1 MRTPPRGSRA
11 VLAVILALA
20 LAAGCKGD
28 KDDKAPAGPAAPGV
42 EGTSQPDPEA
52 LRSAVDLAVERALAD
67 AQADRIGGKDH
78 GDAARIRTLE
88 ARQARLEER
97 LDALERMAAVGG
109 PSRAESGRDA
119 PPTVDPDP
127 DPEPESA
134 PETPPTVEPEP
145 ESAPETPPTVAPEPD
160 VVEAPEVATDEQ
172 ALGFHPAPPAE
183 DGAEPGLVLAR
194 AAVAPS
200 IDRDAREPVDEGTV
214 FDASVGNLYAFLV
227 FKNPT
232 EDEQRVTVVWT
243 KNGKE
248 LSRLPDLKIGP
259 KASRWRTW
267 ASVTINERRRGD
279 WSVEVLGP
287 EDVSLGLV
295 RFTVE

>member
-28 KDDKAPAGPAAPGV
+28 KDDKAPAGPALEGAP
-42 EGTSQPDPEA
+42 QPDPAA
-52 LRSAVDLAVERALAD
+52 LRHAVDLAVEQALAD
-67 AQADRIGGKDH
+67 EQADRIGGKDR
-78 GDAARIRTLE
+78 GDPARLRTLE
-88 ARQARLEER
+88 ARQARLVER
-97 LDALERMAAVGG
+97 LDALERKASLNPKEDSSAD
-109 PSRAESGRDA
+109 RDR
-119 PPTVDPDP
+119 TVKPLPVD
-127 DPEPESA
+127 EPE
-134 PETPPTVEPEP
+134 EEPEP
-145 ESAPETPPTVAPEPD
+145 EPEPEPGPEPEPEPD
-160 VVEAPEVATDEQ
+160 VVEAPAEAPAETTDEQ

-183 DGAEPGLVLAR
+183 DDAEPALRLTR

-200 IDRDAREPVDEGTV
+200 IDRDAREPMNEGTV
-214 FDASVGNLYAFLV
+214 FDASVGNIYAFMV

-232 EDEQRVTVVWT
+232 VDEQRVTVVWT
-243 KNGKE
+243 KDGKE
-248 LSRLPDLKIGP
+248 LSRLPDVKIGP

-287 EDVSLGLV
+287 DEASLGLV
-295 RFTVE
+295 RFKVE